1 MAADSAGNAS
11 RADRGFEI
19 LYEQGACLAV
29 CKPAGLP
36 TQAPAG
42 IESLETRLKAYL
54 LARREAAPDA
64 VAFPFNPK
72 SGLGLSSPQGK
83 IQNPKS
89 LYLALPHRLDRAV
102 SGAMVFAT
110 ERAAAR
116 KLSRQFERRQVK
128 KIYWACVAGPVE
140 PPAGT
145 WSDLLWKV
153 HGQPRAVVVD
163 AAHPGGRQ
171 ATLHYRTLG
180 SGRYGSWLEIELE
193 TGRTHQVRVQAAS
206 RCFPLLGD
214 AHYGSQI
221 PFGPQHEDERRRAI
235 ALHARRLT
243 FQHPTT
249 REEITVVAPLPDAW
263 RELGLDLAG
272 VGED

>member
-36 TQAPAG
+36 TQAPPG

-54 LARREAAPDA
+54 LARREDAPEA

-72 SGLGLSSPQGK
+72 SK

-89 LYLALPHRLDRAV
+89 VYLALPHRLDRPV
-102 SGAMVFAT
+102 SGAMVLAT
-110 ERAAAR
+110 ERPAAR
-116 KLSRQFERRQVK
+116 KLSRQFERRDVK
-128 KIYWACVAGPVE
+128 KIYWACVAGQVD
-140 PPAGT
+140 PPTGT

-163 AAHPGGRQ
+163 ASHPGGQQ

-180 SGRYGSWLEIELE
+180 TGRYGSWLEIELE

-206 RCFPLLGD
+206 RGLPLLGD
-214 AHYGSQI
+214 AHYGSQV

-235 ALHARRLT
+235 ALHARQLT
-243 FQHPTT
+243 FHHPTT